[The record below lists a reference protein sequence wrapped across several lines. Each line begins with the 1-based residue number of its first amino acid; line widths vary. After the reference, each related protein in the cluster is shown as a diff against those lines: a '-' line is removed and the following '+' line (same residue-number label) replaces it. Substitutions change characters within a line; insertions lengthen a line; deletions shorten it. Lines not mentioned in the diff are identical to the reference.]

1 MLLAMST
8 GQNFAQEQLESNP
21 RKAGLFKKL
30 LPFLGPAFIASVAYI
45 DPGNF
50 ATNISAGSKYGYL
63 LVWVVIVS
71 SLMAMLI
78 QTLSAKLGI
87 ATGKNLAELCRDRLP
102 RWLVW
107 VMWGV
112 MELAAMATDLA
123 EFLGA
128 ALGFNLL
135 FGMPML
141 VGGLLTAVVTFLI
154 LGLERFG
161 FRPLEA
167 VISALVA
174 VVGLSYLAELIIG
187 HPSWSGIAGS
197 ILHPHFQGS
206 ESVLLATGIVGATIM
221 PHVIYL
227 HSALTQNRIVV
238 RDPAK
243 QKKLFHFELA
253 DVVIAMTVAMLI
265 NTAMLVMAASAFG
278 ATGHTDIDSIQVAYK
293 TLEPLLGPAAVIFFG
308 VSLLAS
314 GLASSSVGTSAGQI
328 IMQGFL
334 KHRIPIWVRRLVTM
348 IPSLTVISL
357 GLDATQTLVAS
368 QVFLSFALP
377 FALFPL
383 IFFTANRPLMG
394 PLVNRRLTSAA
405 AWVITILIVVLN
417 IFLTIQTFGGAT

>member
-1 MLLAMST
+1 MST
-8 GQNFAQEQLESNP
+8 GKKTALDLLEKPS
-21 RKAGLFKKL
+21 RRVGFLKSL

-50 ATNISAGSKYGYL
+50 ATNISAGSKFGYL

-87 ATGKNLAELCRDRLP
+87 ATGKNLAELCRERLP

-107 VMWGV
+107 LMWGV

-141 VGGLLTAVVTFLI
+141 LGGLLTAVITFLI

-167 VISALVA
+167 VISALVG
-174 VVGLSYLAELIIG
+174 VVGLSYLAELVIG

-197 ILHPHFQGS
+197 LLQPHFQGS

-238 RDPAK
+238 RDPVK

-253 DVVIAMTVAMLI
+253 DVVIAMTIAMLI

-278 ATGHTDIDSIQVAYK
+278 ATGHKDIDSIQVAYK

-334 KHRIPIWVRRLVTM
+334 KHRIPVWVRRLVTM
-348 IPSLTVISL
+348 IPSITVISL

-383 IFFTANRPLMG
+383 VIFTANRSVMG
-394 PLVNRRLTSAA
+394 PLANRQITNLA

-417 IFLTIQTFGGAT
+417 IFLTLQTFGGTS